1 MPNLIIFFYRQ
12 SCHPAPGRMLEWV
25 KKFEEY
31 LNILDGDLSI
41 RHPNAEYLKVQ
52 EALIECYSLMA
63 TITHLYKPVLG
74 FAKTQA
80 SSSLCDIYVVP
91 FVTF

>member
-1 MPNLIIFFYRQ
+1 MTNLIIFFYHQ

-41 RHPNAEYLKVQ
+41 RNLHLKVQ

-63 TITHLYKPVLG
+63 TITHLYKPVL
-74 FAKTQA
+74 AECLSQKLRQVQVYATSMLYR
-80 SSSLCDIYVVP
+80 SS
-91 FVTF
+91 